1 VQTLQSSCRVA
12 PRPALIARRAPG
24 RWSAV
29 RRLRPVLAELSVQ
42 PESAHRVT
50 QAHGDLHDV
59 SHEFAHTAYTHPAL
73 FESKREQQPFI

>member
-1 VQTLQSSCRVA
+1 MRAGRANTAKQLSSGA
-12 PRPALIARRAPG
+12 TAPG

-29 RRLRPVLAELSVQ
+29 RPVLAELSVQ

-59 SHEFAHTAYTHPAL
+59 SHEFAHTADTHPAL
-73 FESKREQQPFI
+73 LESKREQQPFI